1 MSMFPTRAY
10 MPTGDAEQL
19 NSSVASLKGLKDD
32 DFQTF
37 FFFFCQHLLN
47 YPFKQ
52 DFGRQHE
59 QCSCDIP

>member
-1 MSMFPTRAY
+1 

-19 NSSVASLKGLKDD
+19 NSYVASLKDD

-47 YPFKQ
+47 CPFKQ

-59 QCSCDIP
+59 QCSRDFP

>member
-1 MSMFPTRAY
+1 

-37 FFFFCQHLLN
+37 FIFLPAPIKL
-47 YPFKQ
+47 PFHT
-52 DFGRQHE
+52 RLR
-59 QCSCDIP
+59 

>member
-1 MSMFPTRAY
+1 MFPTRAY

-19 NSSVASLKGLKDD
+19 NSYVASLKDD

-47 YPFKQ
+47 CPFKQ

-59 QCSCDIP
+59 QCSRDFP